1 MSSAG
6 GRGRKRA
13 ASGKQV
19 SSAPSGRRSTRGSRR
34 VSGGEEDGESDGD
47 GDGGAADG
55 DGPADADADA
65 PVAETAEA
73 AAAPAA
79 EVAAGAAEEV
89 AAEMAAETVG
99 EGGGEDDAASGSGSG
114 GASGSAAAAASGGG
128 GGGGGDAASGSSKS
142 GAAGKQSG
150 GSGSGGSSSGS
161 SSSSSSS
168 DDDSSGDEEGGGGG
182 GGVHIAPITDS
193 RTVTFDI
200 AELNPHLTCRLCK
213 GYFRDAHTVIECLHT
228 FCKSCL
234 FKEFSRSALGGGNG
248 KAKECPH
255 CKVALAANPRN
266 SVIADRTLQEVVDKI
281 FPGMGAADEAA
292 EVAFYAARSIPLR
305 EQFRK
310 RDNPDVKEEDVKEEG
325 GAEGG
330 RRANPKRP
338 RKARDKDN
346 GEAISF
352 KLAPESGADTPK
364 EMELLPLDKPFLR
377 TSGKLKVVHL
387 KKYLMKKLALKN
399 VAEIEILCKGET
411 LGQEL
416 SLLFI
421 SKSRW
426 LDSGRDLVLNYR
438 SCQDNDTTR
447 GQ

>member
-1 MSSAG
+1 M
-6 GRGRKRA
+6 
-13 ASGKQV
+13 
-19 SSAPSGRRSTRGSRR
+19 
-34 VSGGEEDGESDGD
+34 
-47 GDGGAADG
+47 
-55 DGPADADADA
+55 
-65 PVAETAEA
+65 
-73 AAAPAA
+73 
-79 EVAAGAAEEV
+79 
-89 AAEMAAETVG
+89 
-99 EGGGEDDAASGSGSG
+99 
-114 GASGSAAAAASGGG
+114 
-128 GGGGGDAASGSSKS
+128 
-142 GAAGKQSG
+142 
-150 GSGSGGSSSGS
+150 
-161 SSSSSSS
+161 
-168 DDDSSGDEEGGGGG
+168 
-182 GGVHIAPITDS
+182 
-193 RTVTFDI
+193 
-200 AELNPHLTCRLCK
+200 
-213 GYFRDAHTVIECLHT
+213 
-228 FCKSCL
+228 
-234 FKEFSRSALGGGNG
+234 
-248 KAKECPH
+248 
-255 CKVALAANPRN
+255 ALAANPRN

-281 FPGMGAADEAA
+281 FPGLGAADEAA

-310 RDNPDVKEEDVKEEG
+310 KRDPDVKVEEEEGGGAGGAGG

-352 KLAPESGADTPK
+352 KLAPESGDNTPK